1 MPNPCVDSLVSD
13 NYTQTFQIGLAELQ
27 PATGDY
33 NPCISITPA
42 PNTVPSFE

>member
-27 PATGDY
+27 PATGDC
-33 NPCISITPA
+33 NPCLYITPA